1 MSAFD
6 KKKNGIISAI
16 EFRSPKVKI
25 FYWLVFAVCICLAV
39 ICIAPIIW
47 IILSAFKDISEFY
60 SSPPTIIPKTFQPWK
75 LKDAWNMMHLGTY
88 LRNSLAIALGEV
100 LFCVVAC
107 GFAGYVLS
115 RLKPKGTSLIL
126 KVVLLSMML
135 PGSVSLV
142 SGYMQAIDFPY
153 LHINFTNKFIYFWLS
168 AIGNSYYTLM
178 FKSFFDSIS
187 ISLVEAAKIDGC
199 SEFKIFFKLIIPL
212 SIPIVIV
219 ISIFTFNDAW
229 SNFMTPYLMLK
240 SENMKTITQMIFEVK
255 MSGSQVSQDIYL
267 IMILMTMVPPM
278 IIFLLFNKHIM
289 NGVNIGG
296 VKG

>member
-1 MSAFD
+1 
-6 KKKNGIISAI
+6 
-16 EFRSPKVKI
+16 
-25 FYWLVFAVCICLAV
+25 
-39 ICIAPIIW
+39 
-47 IILSAFKDISEFY
+47 
-60 SSPPTIIPKTFQPWK
+60 
-75 LKDAWNMMHLGTY
+75 
-88 LRNSLAIALGEV
+88 
-100 LFCVVAC
+100 
-107 GFAGYVLS
+107 
-115 RLKPKGTSLIL
+115 
-126 KVVLLSMML
+126 
-135 PGSVSLV
+135 
-142 SGYMQAIDFPY
+142 MQAIDFPY